1 MNPKRRDINLQ
12 LERIE
17 EELLAESPDSRFAVR
32 DMQERLA
39 EYLRENPDPE
49 QAWAAAGKYVSD
61 YTEARKF
68 KSRGKGE
75 EQMTLFDPNA
85 LLVLGDGFRIRMSD
99 AKQRHVL
106 SAAEQRRLAHEAE
119 ENDFMRD
126 MRYFLSRSTAF
137 RNMDETLAEVEARDF
152 GWQEE

>member
-39 EYLRENPDPE
+39 EYLREIPDPE

-68 KSRGKGE
+68 KSCGKGE
-75 EQMTLFDPNA
+75 EQMTLVHPIA
-85 LLVLGDGFRIRMSD
+85 LPVLGTGFGIRI
-99 AKQRHVL
+99 ANAQH
-106 SAAEQRRLAHEAE
+106 
-119 ENDFMRD
+119 
-126 MRYFLSRSTAF
+126 
-137 RNMDETLAEVEARDF
+137 
-152 GWQEE
+152 